1 VDYHRIII
9 PIIPTTT
16 LDDAR
21 RVNVVST
28 LDPFAK
34 DESVAWVS
42 RLDAIIFVD
51 K

>member
-9 PIIPTTT
+9 SIIPTN
-16 LDDAR
+16 LDAR
-21 RVNVVST
+21 RVDVVST

-42 RLDAIIFVD
+42 RLDSIIFVD
-51 K
+51 Q